1 MEKGDRGGFNKRGEI
16 IPPSPPLGKGGSGI
30 TIFFKKGLGS
40 YLLTKFWRIIL
51 TRFAVI
57 GLGSFGMAIAQNLA
71 ERGYEVLAI
80 DEDERRVEEAA
91 EVVAQAILL
100 DATDEKALMGVGI
113 DEVDVAVVSIGQN
126 TEASILVTLIL
137 KELGVSTVVAKALTP
152 LQGRVLTKVGAD
164 RVVYPER
171 DMGIRIAEG
180 LVSPKIFD
188 YIEVSPTHS
197 IIELIAPN
205 QFEGKSIREID
216 LRKRYGVDLVAIKR
230 KIPELAE
237 DGRAEFREVVL
248 VAPQPQEEIVQG
260 DLLVLLGSYEN
271 LEKIKKL

>member
-1 MEKGDRGGFNKRGEI
+1 
-16 IPPSPPLGKGGSGI
+16 
-30 TIFFKKGLGS
+30 
-40 YLLTKFWRIIL
+40 
-51 TRFAVI
+51 
-57 GLGSFGMAIAQNLA
+57 MAIAQNLA

-271 LEKIKKL
+271 LGKIKEL

>member
-1 MEKGDRGGFNKRGEI
+1 
-16 IPPSPPLGKGGSGI
+16 
-30 TIFFKKGLGS
+30 
-40 YLLTKFWRIIL
+40 L

-271 LEKIKKL
+271 LGKIKEL